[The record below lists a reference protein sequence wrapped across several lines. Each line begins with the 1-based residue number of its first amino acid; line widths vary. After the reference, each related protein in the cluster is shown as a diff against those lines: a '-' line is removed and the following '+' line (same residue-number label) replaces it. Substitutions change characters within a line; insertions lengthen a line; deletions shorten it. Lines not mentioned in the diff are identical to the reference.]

1 MFRLLPKEEKYFS
14 LFNNLASH
22 LTESAKLLQNLFSDF
37 DNRASYAE
45 QIKVVEHKCDEI
57 THEIIKKLNQT
68 FITPIDRED
77 IHALASGLDDIVDA
91 IEYTAKRIIL
101 YHVAQSTEHARKM
114 SDVMVRLTA
123 HLESAVGAL
132 GNKGDQV
139 LADCVAIHTL
149 ENEGDVYH
157 HQAVE
162 KLFAE
167 EKDPI
172 TIIKMKEIYEKM
184 ERMIDKAE
192 DVANVLEAI
201 VLKNA

>member
-1 MFRLLPKEEKYFS
+1 MIRLLPREEKYFS

-37 DNRASYAE
+37 DNRASYAD

-114 SDVMVRLTA
+114 TDVMVRLTA
-123 HLESAVGAL
+123 HLQTAVGAL
-132 GNKGDQV
+132 GNNGEQV

-192 DVANVLEAI
+192 DVGNVLEAI

>member
-1 MFRLLPKEEKYFS
+1 MFRLLPREEKYFDM
-14 LFNNLASH
+14 FNNLA
-22 LTESAKLLQNLFSDF
+22 TEMTASAQLLQRLFADF
-37 DNRASYAE
+37 DQRAEYATR
-45 QIKVVEHKCDEI
+45 IKTVEHKCDVI
-57 THEIIKKLNQT
+57 THDIVKRLNQT

-77 IHALASGLDDIVDA
+77 IHALAGGLDDVVDA
-91 IEYTAKRIIL
+91 IDNIARRIIL
-101 YHVAQSTEHARKM
+101 YRVPQSTEHARKM
-114 SDVMVRLTA
+114 ADVMVRLA
-123 HLESAVGAL
+123 DRLKSAVGSL
-132 GNKGDQV
+132 DNNSSQV
-139 LADCVAIHTL
+139 LQDCIAIHGL

-167 EKDPI
+167 ETDPI

-184 ERMIDKAE
+184 ERMIDKCE

>member
-1 MFRLLPKEEKYFS
+1 MIRLLPREEKYFS
-14 LFNNLASH
+14 LFNNLATH

-37 DNRASYAE
+37 DNRASYAD

-77 IHALASGLDDIVDA
+77 IHALATGLDDIVDA

-114 SDVMVRLTA
+114 CDVMVRLTA

-132 GNKGDQV
+132 GNKGEQV
-139 LADCVAIHTL
+139 LQDCVAIHTL

>member
-1 MFRLLPKEEKYFS
+1 MRLLPKEEKYFS

-22 LTESAKLLQNLFSDF
+22 LTESAQLLQNLFSDF
-37 DNRASYAE
+37 DNRAAYAE

-57 THEIIKKLNQT
+57 THEIIRKLNQT

-123 HLESAVGAL
+123 HLETAVGAL
-132 GNKGDQV
+132 GNKGEQV
-139 LADCVAIHTL
+139 LQDCIAIHTL

>member
-1 MFRLLPKEEKYFS
+1 MFGLLPKEEKYFE
-14 LFNNLASH
+14 LFNQLASH
-22 LTESAKLLQNLFSDF
+22 LTESAKLLQTLFSDF
-37 DNRASYAE
+37 DNRAAYAE
-45 QIKVVEHKCDEI
+45 KIKAVEHTCDVI

-91 IEYTAKRIIL
+91 IEYTAKRVML

-123 HLESAVGAL
+123 HLQQAVGAL
-132 GNKGDQV
+132 GNNGNQV
-139 LADCVAIHTL
+139 LQDCIAIHTL

-157 HQAVE
+157 HEAVE

-172 TIIKMKEIYEKM
+172 TIIKMKEIYEKL

-192 DVANVLEAI
+192 DVGNVLEAI

>member
-1 MFRLLPKEEKYFS
+1 MFGLLPKEEKYFE
-14 LFNNLASH
+14 LFNILASH

-37 DNRASYAE
+37 GNRSDYADK
-45 QIKVVEHKCDEI
+45 IKAVEHTCDEI

-77 IHALASGLDDIVDA
+77 IHALASGMDDIVDA
-91 IEYTAKRIIL
+91 IEYTAKRVML
-101 YHVAQSTEHARKM
+101 YHVDQSTEHARKM
-114 SDVMVRLTA
+114 TDVMVRLTA
-123 HLESAVGAL
+123 HLQHAIRAL
-132 GNKGDQV
+132 GNNGDQV
-139 LADCVAIHTL
+139 LKDCIAIHTL
-149 ENEGDVYH
+149 ENEGDMYH
-157 HQAVE
+157 HEAVE